1 MSLET
6 NQESRERDLRIKAV
20 DKAIELF
27 VSKQASNLK
36 DMNIQLEQCYK
47 QIYQF
52 YNGNNDKELH

>member
-6 NQESRERDLRIKAV
+6 NQETRERDLRIKAV

-27 VSKQASNLK
+27 VSKTFTNVK

-52 YNGNNDKELH
+52 YNGNIKELH